1 MKNIGRINRDENEKR
16 DEIIEQKFQKLGYLA
31 AYGRD
36 MQKDQEVESL

>member
-16 DEIIEQKFQKLGYLA
+16 DEIIELKLQKIGYIS

-36 MQKDQEVESL
+36 MCKDQEVESK